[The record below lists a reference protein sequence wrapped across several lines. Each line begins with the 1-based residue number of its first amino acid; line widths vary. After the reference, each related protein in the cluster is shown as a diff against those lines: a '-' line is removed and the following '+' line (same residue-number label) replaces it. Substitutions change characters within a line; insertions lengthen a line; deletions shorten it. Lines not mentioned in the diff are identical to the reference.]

1 MVIMQYI
8 VAIVGSTA
16 GRPLSGDDPNGV
28 RDPAAVRAM
37 IAFICLNIFCFAT
50 TWGPTGW
57 VVIGEGF
64 PLPIRSR
71 GVGISTACNWFWNC
85 IIAVVAPYMVGNAN
99 GSANLGPKIFFIW
112 GSLSIFSG
120 LFAYFLVPEMK
131 GLTLEQIDKM
141 MEEVSPRKSR
151 KWMPKAAFVAELA
164 RRDVEKSRQQ
174 WRDVNAATTTAGLEG
189 GYHQE
194 ANEMG
199 AMPDPYGTAQQG
211 VGRGSP
217 AGGVGYGINSSM
229 GRDPYE
235 SPNTVRY

>member
-1 MVIMQYI
+1 MQYI
-8 VAIVGSTA
+8 VAIIGTTA
-16 GRPLSGDDPNGV
+16 GRVEAD
-28 RDPAAVRAM
+28 DPAAVRAM
-37 IAFICLNIFCFAT
+37 IAFICLNIFFFAT

-57 VVIGEGF
+57 VVIGECF

-85 IIAVVAPYMVGNAN
+85 IIAVVAPYMVGNSK
-99 GSANLGPKIFFIW
+99 GSANLGPKVFFIW
-112 GSLSIFSG
+112 GSLCIFSM

-141 MEEVSPRKSR
+141 MEEVSPRKSK
-151 KWMPKAAFVAELA
+151 KWMPKTTFVAELA

-174 WRDVNAATTTAGLEG
+174 WRDVNAATTTGGGLESGMVG
-189 GYHQE
+189 GEFGIGTGYRE

-199 AMPDPYGTAQQG
+199 AMDLYGAPVHGTHTVIYGGNQQQ
-211 VGRGSP
+211 SQS
-217 AGGVGYGINSSM
+217 AM

>member
-1 MVIMQYI
+1 MIIMQYI
-8 VAIVGSTA
+8 VAIIGTTA
-16 GRPLSGDDPNGV
+16 GRVEADN
-28 RDPAAVRAM
+28 PAAVRAM
-37 IAFICLNIFCFAT
+37 IAFICLNIFFFAT

-57 VVIGEGF
+57 VVIGECF

-85 IIAVVAPYMVGNAN
+85 IIAVVAPYMVGNSK
-99 GSANLGPKIFFIW
+99 GSANLGPKVFFIW
-112 GSLSIFSG
+112 ATLCIFSM

-151 KWMPKAAFVAELA
+151 NWMPKTTFVAELA

-174 WRDVNAATTTAGLEG
+174 WRDVNAATNTAGLEG
-189 GYHQE
+189 GMGGGYQE
-194 ANEMG
+194 ANELG
-199 AMPDPYGTAQQG
+199 AMSDPYDTQH
-211 VGRGSP
+211 
-217 AGGVGYGINSSM
+217 GGHGGYGNLSM
-229 GRDPYE
+229 GRDPYA